1 MHHIVSMDIIECPH
15 QLVGIK
21 LDQKWMDLLSE
32 FLEAFLYAVDVGG
45 DVIHD
50 NMEFSIFSFAKV
62 SMLDSDNVLVVHFF
76 VNL

>member
-21 LDQKWMDLLSE
+21 LDEQWMDLLPE
-32 FLEAFLYAVDVGG
+32 FLEAFLYAIDVGW

-50 NMEFSIFSFAKV
+50 NVEFAIFAFAKV
-62 SMLDSDNVLVVHFF
+62 SMLDSNNVLVVHFL